1 MENTEK
7 QYKNKGLIL
16 VNIVLLTFMAC
27 LDSSIVNVALPV
39 MADKFSVGMGS
50 ISTIVS
56 TYLIAISATV
66 LIFGR
71 LGDIKGKVK
80 IFKTGIIVFTLGSLL
95 CAVSPSLNILVLS
108 RIIQA
113 IGAAAFMAT
122 NQGIVT
128 RAFPVNE
135 RGRALGITGSFVALG
150 TLVGPPLGGF
160 IVDVASWQYIFLI
173 NIPIGIFA
181 FIMGLKVLPKDEQSS
196 ESKFDIKGAILF
208 LISIISLFAALLSGE
223 QIGFLK
229 PIILASFAVAI
240 ISFILFIK
248 MEGRVESPLLQLN
261 IFKNKLF
268 SLSILC
274 GFLLFVCMNCS
285 NIIMPFYFQDI
296 IKMSPWLTGIYLMSY
311 PLILL
316 VVSPVSGFLSDK
328 IGSEMLT
335 FVGLAIFSAGCFL
348 MATINQTFSPVKIIL
363 FISLMAIGNG
373 MFQSPNN
380 SLIMSTVP
388 RSRLGIAGSINALV
402 RNLGLV
408 IGVSVSTLV
417 LYGMMSFKLGYKV
430 TNFVEGKEAEFIF
443 GMSFAYI
450 FIGALSLVAA
460 TLTAVRLYRIKK
472 NAKSNDNY
480 TDEQDYDI
488 GDMEAK

>member
-1 MENTEK
+1 MENTEN
-7 QYKNKGLIL
+7 QYKNRGLIL

-39 MADKFSVGMGS
+39 MADKFSVGMSS
-50 ISTIVS
+50 ISTVIS

-80 IFKTGIIVFTLGSLL
+80 IFIIGIAVFTIGSLL
-95 CAVSPSLNILVLS
+95 CAISSSLNLLVAS

-128 RAFPVNE
+128 RAFPASE

-160 IVDVASWQYIFLI
+160 IVDVASWEYIFLI

-181 FIMGLKVLPKDEQSS
+181 FIMALKVLPKDE
-196 ESKFDIKGAILF
+196 ESNNAKFDIKGAILF
-208 LISIISLFAALLSGE
+208 LISIISLFTALLAGE

-229 PIILASFAVAI
+229 PVILASFAVAVVAL
-240 ISFILFIK
+240 ILFIK
-248 MEGRVESPLLQLN
+248 IEGRVESPLLQLN

-268 SLSILC
+268 SLSIFC

-296 IKMSPWLTGIYLMSY
+296 IKMSPSMTGLYLMTY

-316 VVSPVSGFLSDK
+316 VVSPISGYMSDK

-335 FVGLAIFSAGCFL
+335 FVGLVIFSAGCFL
-348 MATINQTFSPVKIIL
+348 MATINQSFAPVRIIM

-408 IGVSVSTLV
+408 VGVSVSTLM
-417 LYGMMSFKLGYKV
+417 LYGMMSLKLGYKV
-430 TNFVEGKEAEFIF
+430 TDFVKGKEAEFIF
-443 GMSFAYI
+443 GMSAAYI
-450 FIGALSLVAA
+450 FIGALSLFAA
-460 TLTAVRLYRIKK
+460 ILTAARLYSMKK
-472 NAKSNDNY
+472 SAASNDN
-480 TDEQDYDI
+480 DAE
-488 GDMEAK
+488 

>member
-1 MENTEK
+1 MENEI
-7 QYKNKGLIL
+7 QYKNRGLIL
-16 VNIVLLTFMAC
+16 INIVLLTFMAC

-39 MADKFSVGMGS
+39 MADKFSVGMSS
-50 ISTIVS
+50 ISTIIS

-71 LGDIKGKVK
+71 LGDIQGKVK
-80 IFKTGIIVFTLGSLL
+80 IFKIGIAVFTLGSLL
-95 CAVSPSLNILVLS
+95 CAVSNSLNILVAS

-128 RAFPVNE
+128 RAFPANE

-160 IVDVASWQYIFLI
+160 IVDVASWEYIFLI

-181 FIMGLKVLPKDEQSS
+181 FIMGLKVLPKDEENTSA
-196 ESKFDIKGAILF
+196 KFDVKGAILF
-208 LISIISLFAALLSGE
+208 LVCIISLFAALLAGE

-229 PIILASFAVAI
+229 PVILGSFALAI
-240 ISFILFIK
+240 ITFVLFIK
-248 MEGRVESPLLQLN
+248 IEGRVESPLLQLN
-261 IFKNKLF
+261 IFKNRLF

-274 GFLLFVCMNCS
+274 GFLLFVSMNCS

-296 IKMSPWLTGIYLMSY
+296 IKMSPSATGLYLMTY

-316 VVSPVSGFLSDK
+316 VVAPISGFMSDR

-335 FVGLAIFSAGCFL
+335 FVGLMIFSAGCFL
-348 MATINQTFSPVKIIL
+348 MATINQVFSPVKIVL
-363 FISLMAIGNG
+363 FIAMMAVGNG

-408 IGVSVSTLV
+408 VGVSVSTLV
-417 LYGMMSFKLGYKV
+417 LYGVMSLKLGYKV
-430 TNFVEGKEAEFIF
+430 TDFVKGKEAEFIF
-443 GMSFAYI
+443 GMSAAYI
-450 FIGALSLVAA
+450 FIGALSLFAA
-460 TLTAVRLYRIKK
+460 ILTALRLYSIRK
-472 NAKSNDNY
+472 NASSNENNEDVPP
-480 TDEQDYDI
+480 QDID
-488 GDMEAK
+488 AVTK

>member
-7 QYKNKGLIL
+7 QYKNRGMIL

-39 MADKFSVGMGS
+39 MANKFSVGMSS
-50 ISTIVS
+50 ISTVIS

-80 IFKTGIIVFTLGSLL
+80 IFKIGIAVFTLGSLL
-95 CAVSPSLNILVLS
+95 CAVSGSLHILVAS

-113 IGAAAFMAT
+113 IGAAAFMST
-122 NQGIVT
+122 SQGIVT
-128 RAFPVNE
+128 RVFPANE

-181 FIMGLKVLPKDEQSS
+181 FIMGLKVLPRDE
-196 ESKFDIKGAILF
+196 ESKNAKFDIKGAILF
-208 LISIISLFAALLSGE
+208 LICIISLFAALLTGE

-229 PIILASFAVAI
+229 PVILASFAVAVV
-240 ISFILFIK
+240 SLILFVKI
-248 MEGRVESPLLQLN
+248 EGRVESPLLQLN

-268 SLSILC
+268 SLSIFC

-285 NIIMPFYFQDI
+285 NIIMPFYFQDV
-296 IKMSPWLTGIYLMSY
+296 IKMSPAMTGLYLTIY

-316 VVSPVSGFLSDK
+316 VVSPISGYMSDK

-335 FVGLAIFSAGCFL
+335 FVGLVIFSAGCFL
-348 MATINQTFSPVKIIL
+348 MATINQFLAPVRIIM
-363 FISLMAIGNG
+363 FIAMMAVGNG

-388 RSRLGIAGSINALV
+388 KSRLGIAGSINALV

-408 IGVSVSTLV
+408 VGVSVSTLV
-417 LYGMMSFKLGYKV
+417 LYGMMSYKLGYKV
-430 TNFVEGKEAEFIF
+430 SNFVKGKEAEFVF
-443 GMSFAYI
+443 GMSTAYV
-450 FIGALSLVAA
+450 FIGALSLFAA
-460 TLTAVRLYRIKK
+460 ILTAARLYSIKK
-472 NAKSNDNY
+472 SAASNDESEVESQNLGG
-480 TDEQDYDI
+480 T
-488 GDMEAK
+488 EAK

>member
-16 VNIVLLTFMAC
+16 LNIVLLTFMSC

-39 MADKFSVGMGS
+39 MANKFSVGMGS

-80 IFKTGIIVFTLGSLL
+80 IFKTGIVVFTFGSLL
-95 CAVSPSLNILVLS
+95 CAVSRSLNILVIS

-113 IGAAAFMAT
+113 IGAASFMAT
-122 NQGIVT
+122 NQGIIT
-128 RAFPVNE
+128 RTFPANE

-150 TLVGPPLGGF
+150 TLAGPPLGGF
-160 IVDVASWQYIFLI
+160 IVDVASWEYIFLI

-181 FIMGLKVLPKDEQSS
+181 FIMGIKVLPKDE
-196 ESKFDIKGAILF
+196 EVTDTKFDIKGAILF
-208 LISIISLFAALLSGE
+208 LISIISLFSALLAGE

-229 PIILASFAVAI
+229 PVILLSFGVAA
-240 ISFILFIK
+240 ISFILFIRI
-248 MEGRVESPLLQLN
+248 EGRVESPLLQLS
-261 IFKNKLF
+261 IFRNKLF
-268 SLSILC
+268 SLSIFC
-274 GFLLFVCMNCS
+274 GFLLFVCMSCS
-285 NIIMPFYFQDI
+285 NIILPFYFQDI
-296 IKMSPWLTGIYLMSY
+296 IKMTPWLTGIYLISY

-316 VVSPVSGFLSDK
+316 VVSPVSGYLSDK
-328 IGSEMLT
+328 TGSEMLT
-335 FVGLAIFSAGCFL
+335 FVGLSIFSIGCFL
-348 MATINQTFSPVKIIL
+348 MATINQTFNPIKIIL
-363 FISLMAIGNG
+363 FISLMAVGNG

-380 SLIMSTVP
+380 ALVMSTVP

-417 LYGMMSFKLGYKV
+417 LYGMMSFKVGYKV

-443 GMSFAYI
+443 GMSSAYI
-450 FIGALSLVAA
+450 FIGALSLIAA
-460 TLTAVRLYRIKK
+460 ILTAVRLYRTKK
-472 NAKSNDNY
+472 NAASNDNNS
-480 TDEQDYDI
+480 DVQDYDFR
-488 GDMEAK
+488 DVETK

>member
-16 VNIVLLTFMAC
+16 LNIVLLTFMSC

-39 MADKFSVGMGS
+39 MANEFSVGMGS

-80 IFKTGIIVFTLGSLL
+80 IFKTGIVVFTFGSLL
-95 CAVSPSLNILVLS
+95 CAVSRTLNILVIS

-113 IGAAAFMAT
+113 IGAASFMAT
-122 NQGIVT
+122 NQGIIT
-128 RAFPVNE
+128 RTFPANE

-150 TLVGPPLGGF
+150 TLAGPPLGGF
-160 IVDVASWQYIFLI
+160 IVDVASWEYIFLI

-181 FIMGLKVLPKDEQSS
+181 FIMGIKVLPKDE
-196 ESKFDIKGAILF
+196 EVTDTKFDIKGAILF
-208 LISIISLFAALLSGE
+208 LISIISLFSALLAGE

-229 PIILASFAVAI
+229 PVILLSFGVAA
-240 ISFILFIK
+240 ISFILFIRI
-248 MEGRVESPLLQLN
+248 EGRVESPLLQLS
-261 IFKNKLF
+261 IFRNKLF
-268 SLSILC
+268 SLSIFC
-274 GFLLFVCMNCS
+274 GFLLFVCMSCS
-285 NIIMPFYFQDI
+285 NIILPFYFQDI
-296 IKMSPWLTGIYLMSY
+296 IKMTPWLTGIYLISY

-316 VVSPVSGFLSDK
+316 VVSPVSGYLSDK
-328 IGSEMLT
+328 TGSETLT
-335 FVGLAIFSAGCFL
+335 FVGLSIFSIGCFL
-348 MATINQTFSPVKIIL
+348 MATINQTFNPIKIIL
-363 FISLMAIGNG
+363 FISLMAVGNG

-380 SLIMSTVP
+380 ALVMSTVP

-417 LYGMMSFKLGYKV
+417 LYGMMSFKVGYKV

-443 GMSFAYI
+443 GMSSAYI
-450 FIGALSLVAA
+450 FIGALSLIAA
-460 TLTAVRLYRIKK
+460 ILTAVRLYRTKK
-472 NAKSNDNY
+472 NAASNDNNS
-480 TDEQDYDI
+480 DVQDYDFR
-488 GDMEAK
+488 DVETK